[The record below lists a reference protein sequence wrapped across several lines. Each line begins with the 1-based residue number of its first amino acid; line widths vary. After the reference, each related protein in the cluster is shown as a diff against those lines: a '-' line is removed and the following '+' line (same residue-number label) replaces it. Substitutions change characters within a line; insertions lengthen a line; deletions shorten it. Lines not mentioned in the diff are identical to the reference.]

1 MNIQDTIQLIS
12 AIGTIFLGAVALYAL
27 FYPRIHFY
35 FVKPK
40 LSATFDPIDDGKGGL
55 NFQVY
60 NFGNTP
66 AHNVTATIRMV
77 STKDGTTFGTFT
89 MPWKSYS
96 LGFMDSEGQLIQ
108 AKYSPMTIYPNQQIN
123 TRGFEI
129 LSIGTHNVL
138 GLHTLPYR
146 LPGRDY
152 YPPIFWELDKL
163 PNNIEAKLEAN
174 VLYAVYFTLYCDE
187 LVVPVQRLV
196 ILKWNGN
203 RIIPLLDQMSLEFKK
218 QMALSMKLSK
228 NSSRALIAQEKEM
241 IDMLRKLD
249 KLD

>member
-1 MNIQDTIQLIS
+1 MIIQDTIQFIS
-12 AIGTIFLGAVALYAL
+12 AIGTIFLGAVALYAI

-35 FVKPK
+35 FVRPK
-40 LSATFDPIDDGKGGL
+40 LSAIFNPIDEGKGGL

-60 NFGNTP
+60 NFGKSP
-66 AHNVTATIRMV
+66 ARNVTATIRMV

-96 LGFMDSEGQLIQ
+96 LGFMDSEGQLLE

-146 LPGRDY
+146 PYGRDC

-174 VLYAVYFTLYCDE
+174 VQYAVYFTLYCDE
-187 LVVPVQRLV
+187 LVVPVQRL
-196 ILKWNGN
+196 IMLKWNGN
-203 RIIPLLDQMSLEFKK
+203 RIVPSLDQLSLEFKK
-218 QMALSMKLSK
+218 QRALSMKLSK
-228 NSSRALIAQEKEM
+228 SSRRALIAQEKEM
-241 IDMLRKLD
+241 INMLREFD
-249 KLD
+249 KHH